1 MHAVTGSGRLIA
13 GRYRLQGPIGRGA
26 MGIVWRGRDELLA
39 RDVAVKEVHIT
50 AQASPADAET
60 IYQRTLREARTAAR
74 LSHPGVVTVYDVLE
88 ENGSPWI
95 IMALVEAR
103 SLDRVIAEDG
113 PLPPHQAARIGASLV
128 AALAAAHAAGVLHR
142 DVKPSNVLVTTDGT
156 AVLTDFGIATFAG
169 DPGITQAGMVVGTPG
184 FTAPERVRGDAATP
198 ASDLWSVGATLF
210 AAVEGRGPFD
220 RAGGPAAI
228 TTGIATED
236 APRAPSAGP
245 LAPVIGSLLSRDP
258 AARPKAAA
266 AARLLA
272 AAAAAGATGETAV
285 AGAANGA
292 ARPGAPEPD
301 ASTFLDPPVYSELSI
316 SDVTKR
322 GTVLDVPADDPQPAG
337 AVAGLAAS
345 GLAVG
350 GLTDA
355 PEVAGA
361 RAGSAAE
368 PPAAAA
374 VIAAAD
380 TDASPAAPYTAAAA
394 DTGDRSAGSLATAD
408 GTAGH
413 GTAGPG
419 VAAAVIAAADAADR
433 LAGAPVAAASPARG
447 GVVPAAG
454 PGPERGG
461 ADGPIYWQPIGPG
474 TGERSAAAPADGA
487 DSAPGPGSAGS
498 DGGSGGLGAL
508 RFWQQGGPGRPSPQR
523 SRLLAGAGLA
533 AIVLAALIGWA
544 VYSPDQSPQ
553 ALQSTAPVGASA
565 GGSGQ
570 PAPGGS
576 KPPGASG
583 AATAPA
589 SGSSAA
595 TTTAH
600 GQLTGAGSSPST
612 ATGTGIPSPSI
623 SATPSPSPTPSTPI
637 LPPGW
642 DWHRFTAAALASAAG
657 FRIGLPAA
665 CTQDRSG
672 QVAYF
677 TQALREFHLSVS
689 VAPWAHAL
697 PLAQAAYLQHADS
710 ARYHGYTKLLLGS
723 AGFRALG
730 GDRTAPAAEL
740 KFRWQKPGT
749 GSFTELVVLVTLTTT
764 SGAQPYAFTLWAP
777 SAEFGAAQSTLQ
789 TALGTFRPLP
799 GA

>member
-113 PLPPHQAARIGASLV
+113 PLPPHQAARIGANLV
-128 AALAAAHAAGVLHR
+128 GALAAAHTAGVLHR
-142 DVKPSNVLVTTDGT
+142 DVKPSNVLVTADGT

-184 FTAPERVRGDAATP
+184 FTAPERVRGEVATP

-245 LAPVIGSLLSRDP
+245 LAPVIGSLLSRNP

-272 AAAAAGATGETAV
+272 AAAGAGATGEAAV

-292 ARPGAPEPD
+292 VRPGAPEPD

-316 SDVTKR
+316 SDATKR
-322 GTVLDVPADDPQPAG
+322 GTVLDAPADDPQPAG
-337 AVAGLAAS
+337 AVAGLAAA
-345 GLAVG
+345 GLAATGLAATGLPAG

-355 PEVAGA
+355 PDVAGA

-374 VIAAAD
+374 VIAVAD
-380 TDASPAAPYTAAAA
+380 TDARPAAPPA
-394 DTGDRSAGSLATAD
+394 
-408 GTAGH
+408 
-413 GTAGPG
+413 
-419 VAAAVIAAADAADR
+419 
-433 LAGAPVAAASPARG
+433 AAASPARG
-447 GVVPAAG
+447 GAVPAAG
-454 PGPERGG
+454 SGPERGG
-461 ADGPIYWQPIGPG
+461 ADGPIYWQPIRPG
-474 TGERSAAAPADGA
+474 TGERSAALPADGA
-487 DSAPGPGSAGS
+487 DSAPGPGSAGN

-508 RFWQQGGPGRPSPQR
+508 RFWQLGGPGRPTPRR

-553 ALQSTAPVGASA
+553 ALQSTAPIGPSA
-565 GGSGQ
+565 GSSGQ

-612 ATGTGIPSPSI
+612 ATGSGSPSPSI

-637 LPPGW
+637 LPTGW

-665 CTQDRSG
+665 WTQDKSG

-677 TQALREFHLSVS
+677 TQAPREFHLSVS

-697 PLAQAAYLQHADS
+697 PLAQAAYLQHAD
-710 ARYHGYTKLLLGS
+710 AGRYHGYTKLLLGS

-740 KFRWQKPGT
+740 KFRWQKPGA
-749 GSFTELVVLVTLTTT
+749 GSFTELVVLVTLSTT